1 MDFRSNKNSGKK
13 EFDIE
18 VKEELARVVTVKAET
33 LGEAIDKVMEQYYGE
48 KIVLSGPDVKGVDF
62 LPYEDKEAAR

>member
-1 MDFRSNKNSGKK
+1 MKEGMYKV

-18 VKEELARVVTVKAET
+18 VKEELAKVVTVKAET

-48 KIVLSGPDVKGVDF
+48 KIVLSEPDMNGVEF
-62 LPYEDKEAAR
+62 LPYEDKEITR

>member
-1 MDFRSNKNSGKK
+1 MKEGMYKV

-18 VKEELARVVTVKAET
+18 VKEELAKVVTVKAET

-48 KIVLSGPDVKGVDF
+48 KIVLSEPDMKSVEF
-62 LPYEDKEAAR
+62 LPYEDKEITR

>member
-1 MDFRSNKNSGKK
+1 MDFRSDKNSGEKQF
-13 EFDIE
+13 EIE

-48 KIVLSGPDVKGVDF
+48 KIVLSEPDMKGVEF
-62 LPYEDKEAAR
+62 LPYEDKEMAR